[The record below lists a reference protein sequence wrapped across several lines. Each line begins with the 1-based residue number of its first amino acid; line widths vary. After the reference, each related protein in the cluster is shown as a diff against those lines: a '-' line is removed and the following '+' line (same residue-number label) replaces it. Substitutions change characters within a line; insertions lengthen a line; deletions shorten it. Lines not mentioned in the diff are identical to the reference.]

1 MGAGDDL
8 AAGMST
14 FMTELS
20 RTSSILKQATCRSL
34 VVLDELGR
42 GTATNDGVAIALS
55 TLRYMVE
62 KIGCALLFVTHY
74 PQVGEGRSTICVYAC
89 MYIRV
94 CMNVCM
100 YVCMYADILIFA
112 VYTYLLLSI
121 THMCV
126 CLFAL
131 DC

>member
-42 GTATNDGVAIALS
+42 GTSTNDGVAIALS
-55 TLRYMVE
+55 TLKYMVQ

-74 PQVGEGRSTICVYAC
+74 PQVITLYAISIAYGPLHIYVYAPT
-89 MYIRV
+89 IR
-94 CMNVCM
+94 
-100 YVCMYADILIFA
+100 YRSPKLRRKGA
-112 VYTYLLLSI
+112 
-121 THMCV
+121 
-126 CLFAL
+126 
-131 DC
+131 

>member
-74 PQVGEGRSTICVYAC
+74 PQVRKHVGRGTP
-89 MYIRV
+89 
-94 CMNVCM
+94 CM
-100 YVCMYADILIFA
+100 YVSMLRVRICIYA
-112 VYTYLLLSI
+112 
-121 THMCV
+121 
-126 CLFAL
+126 
-131 DC
+131 

>member
-74 PQVGEGRSTICVYAC
+74 PQVRKHGGKPGGAL
-89 MYIRV
+89 YI
-94 CMNVCM
+94 CM
-100 YVCMYADILIFA
+100 YVCMYVCYAYVYVYMLDICSS
-112 VYTYLLLSI
+112 VYVCI
-121 THMCV
+121 THMCP
-126 CLFAL
+126 FAL

>member
-1 MGAGDDL
+1 MSIILTVLLIGCYNQSRYPCMLIYFILHCDSARLCVLDNIFTRMGAGDDL

-42 GTATNDGVAIALS
+42 GTATDVVAIALS

-74 PQVGEGRSTICVYAC
+74 P
-89 MYIRV
+89 
-94 CMNVCM
+94 
-100 YVCMYADILIFA
+100 
-112 VYTYLLLSI
+112 
-121 THMCV
+121 
-126 CLFAL
+126 
-131 DC
+131 